1 MQTKGMTVL
10 GNQYPGQLGPQQE
23 RRRSLDFKLLAD
35 RSGTESSD
43 PEKSWQKYRC
53 VSQIETKDEI
63 PMGTDDVRPKM
74 KHVQVWCK
82 P

>member
-43 PEKSWQKYRC
+43 PEKS
-53 VSQIETKDEI
+53 
-63 PMGTDDVRPKM
+63 
-74 KHVQVWCK
+74 
-82 P
+82 